1 MWQVHPVALTSLIRK
16 LKEPMNFTEPKGT
29 VYFRCKISG
38 QLTGSSQYHQK
49 KNFEFIVI
57 TQRRQRVM
65 KRGGG
70 GGGEPGAHL
79 PLSHT
84 HTPTRNALNCL
95 LAQANLFAIFTVLM
109 SVIHL

>member
-1 MWQVHPVALTSLIRK
+1 MALTSLTGK
-16 LKEPMNFTEPKGT
+16 LKEPMNFTEPKETG
-29 VYFRCKISG
+29 YFRCKISG
-38 QLTGSSQYHQK
+38 QLTGSSQYNQR

-65 KRGGG
+65 KRGEGG
-70 GGGEPGAHL
+70 GGSQGLIFHSAIRVPRL
-79 PLSHT
+79 KMLF
-84 HTPTRNALNCL
+84 NNCL

>member
-1 MWQVHPVALTSLIRK
+1 MALTSLIRK

-49 KNFEFIVI
+49 KHFEFIVI

-65 KRGGG
+65 KRGEGEGG
-70 GGGEPGAHL
+70 ARGSSSTQPYAY
-79 PLSHT
+79 PDSK
-84 HTPTRNALNCL
+84 C
-95 LAQANLFAIFTVLM
+95 
-109 SVIHL
+109 S

>member
-1 MWQVHPVALTSLIRK
+1 MALTSLIRK

-65 KRGGG
+65 KRGEGG
-70 GGGEPGAHL
+70 GGRGEPGAHL